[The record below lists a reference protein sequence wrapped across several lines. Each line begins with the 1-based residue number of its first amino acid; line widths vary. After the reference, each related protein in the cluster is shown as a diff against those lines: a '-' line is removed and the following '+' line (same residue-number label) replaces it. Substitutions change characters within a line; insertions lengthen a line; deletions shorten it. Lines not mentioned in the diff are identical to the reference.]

1 MFRLFNTMAI
11 MRFDA
16 TGPIEQS
23 VLFVCKKAKGI
34 TFRSH
39 KTR

>member
-1 MFRLFNTMAI
+1 MFLLFNTMEI
-11 MRFDA
+11 MLCKT
-16 TGPIEQS
+16 TGPIEKS

-39 KTR
+39 N

>member
-1 MFRLFNTMAI
+1 MFRLFNI
-11 MRFDA
+11 MGIMLFDA
-16 TGPIEQS
+16 TGPIERS

-39 KTR
+39 N